1 MTNKPLAVQWNR
13 HTRTGTMTDNQDM
26 PDRVRIATKLTA
38 SRVNNY
44 WRVLN
49 ISKDTWLKQ
58 LTPPQRYEMVL
69 SDLLDK
75 LAKSEADLD
84 KLKDVE

>member
-1 MTNKPLAVQWNR
+1 
-13 HTRTGTMTDNQDM
+13 MTDNQDM

>member
-1 MTNKPLAVQWNR
+1 MADQ
-13 HTRTGTMTDNQDM
+13 GDM

-44 WRVLN
+44 WRTLN

-75 LAKSEADLD
+75 LAKSESDLD
-84 KLKDVE
+84 RLKDVE

>member
-1 MTNKPLAVQWNR
+1 MADK
-13 HTRTGTMTDNQDM
+13 GDM

-44 WRVLN
+44 WRTLN

-75 LAKSEADLD
+75 LAKSESDLD
-84 KLKDVE
+84 RLKDVE